1 MKPSIFVTRALPESS
16 LNKLRTYFEVFINPN
31 DRVLEKQEI
40 INHIKNKDALLCL
53 LTDMIDKAVFDAGNH
68 LKVISNYAVGFNNID
83 INEATKRKI
92 PVCITPGILTNAT
105 ADLTW
110 ALILSVARKIVVS
123 DKFTRAG
130 LFKGWAPNLFL
141 GSDIS
146 NKTLGIVGMGR
157 IGSAVAKRAR
167 GFDMRIVYT
176 ARSDKNIPDAQFVS
190 LSELL
195 ATADVV
201 SLHTPLIPETRHLI
215 DAAQLKQMKK
225 TAYLINT
232 TRGAVV
238 NEKALL
244 HALKTGV
251 IAGAGLDVYEEE
263 PAITP
268 GLTALD
274 NVVLL
279 PHIGSAT
286 IETRTNMA
294 LLAVENAIAIIGGEK
309 PHAIANP
316 EVFNEC

>member
-16 LNKLRTYFEVFINPN
+16 LNKLREYFEVFVNPD

-40 INHIKNKDALLCL
+40 ISNIKNKDALLCL
-53 LTDMIDKAVFDAGNH
+53 LTDMIDKTVFDAGNR
-68 LKVISNYAVGFNNID
+68 LKVVSNYAVGFNNID
-83 INEATKRKI
+83 ISEATKRKI

-157 IGSAVAKRAR
+157 IGAAVAKRAQ
-167 GFDMRIVYT
+167 GFDMRVVYT
-176 ARSDKNIPDAQFVS
+176 ARSDKNIPDAKFVS

-195 ATADVV
+195 EISDVV
-201 SLHTPLIPETRHLI
+201 SLHTPLTSETQHLI
-215 DAAQLKQMKK
+215 DTAQLKQMKK

-263 PAITP
+263 PTITP
-268 GLTALD
+268 GLTELD

-294 LLAVENAIAIIGGEK
+294 VLAVENAIAIIQGKK

-316 EVFNEC
+316 EVLP

>member
-1 MKPSIFVTRALPESS
+1 MKPSIFVTRTLPESS
-16 LNKLRTYFEVFINPN
+16 LNKLRAYFEVFINPD

-40 INHIKNKDALLCL
+40 INHIKDKEALLCL
-53 LTDMIDKAVFDAGNH
+53 LTDTIDKTVFDAGNK

-83 INEATKRKI
+83 IMEATKRKI

-130 LFKGWAPNLFL
+130 LFKGWGPNLFL
-141 GSDIS
+141 GTDLSG
-146 NKTLGIVGMGR
+146 KTLGIIGMGR
-157 IGSAVAKRAR
+157 IGTAVAKRAQ
-167 GFDMRIVYT
+167 GFDMRIIYT
-176 ARSDKNIPDAQFVS
+176 ARSDKNMPDASFVS
-190 LSELL
+190 LQELL
-195 ATADVV
+195 QTADIV
-201 SLHTPLIPETRHLI
+201 SLHTPLTPETQHLI
-215 DAAQLKQMKK
+215 DTPQLKQMKK

-232 TRGAVV
+232 TRGSVV
-238 NEKALL
+238 NEKALVQ
-244 HALKTGV
+244 ALKTHV

-268 GLTALD
+268 GLTELD

-294 LLAVENAIAIIGGEK
+294 MLAAENAIAVMEGK
-309 PHAIANP
+309 TPHAIANP
-316 EVFNEC
+316 EVLR